1 MLPLVKTLNIVGEGS
16 LGCEGAN
23 LPVLDPTE
31 HGAEAGVR
39 GPGLGAGARLVL
51 DEKKHIIIL
60 FICLFI
66 FTLFFSSVYI
76 KVGFRVFVCVCVSS
90 VTLQ

>member
-1 MLPLVKTLNIVGEGS
+1 MQVYLPLVKTLNVVSEGS

-51 DEKKHIIIL
+51 EEKKHIIIL
-60 FICLFI
+60 FICLFSRC
-66 FTLFFSSVYI
+66 FSHIIISPNM
-76 KVGFRVFVCVCVSS
+76 
-90 VTLQ
+90 LLN